1 MTHDPANIPR
11 RVGRTQLGRARDIG
25 DEPDSRD
32 RTAPVMGGPSGA
44 RAAASD
50 IARCERETASTVIVL
65 TRLHDVPLSR
75 LAAQWGYEEQTLRAR
90 RRRAEAHL
98 AASIT

>member
-1 MTHDPANIPR
+1 M
-11 RVGRTQLGRARDIG
+11 RARD
-25 DEPDSRD
+25 
-32 RTAPVMGGPSGA
+32 
-44 RAAASD
+44 
-50 IARCERETASTVIVL
+50 ASTVIVL

-75 LAAQWGYEEQTLRAR
+75 LAAQWGYEEQNMRAR